1 MTDTRAIMRPRRA
14 PDDAPGSPRDQ
25 AIARWIADARY
36 VAELARTRPEYRDRV
51 PREDVF
57 RVWTCPVCRD
67 SQCTSPETEAL
78 FCTGRRP
85 DLHPIAPMT
94 PEAA

>member
-1 MTDTRAIMRPRRA
+1 VPVAPDRRA
-14 PDDAPGSPRDQ
+14 E
-25 AIARWIADARY
+25 AIARWVADARH
-36 VAELARTRPEYRDRV
+36 VAALAMTRPEYRDRI

-67 SQCTSPETEAL
+67 GQCTGPETEAL

-85 DLHPIAPMT
+85 DPHPIAPMT
-94 PEAA
+94 PEAT